1 MLLTPFIVH
10 NNRIFH
16 CVSWSLNL
24 WRKKFELPMLSYRSC
39 SMRMVANVR
48 SSEMDLLPLYKH
60 HLHIAQ
66 VGQGGGLKVP
76 QNVLTKEC

>member
-1 MLLTPFIVH
+1 
-10 NNRIFH
+10 
-16 CVSWSLNL
+16 
-24 WRKKFELPMLSYRSC
+24 
-39 SMRMVANVR
+39 MRMVANVR